1 MDIRPHRKLD
11 VWQKS
16 MQLTKDIY
24 EITTSFPRSEVYGLS
39 SQMRRAATSIPSNIA
54 EGAGRRGNKEFLQF
68 IGIAQGSASELDTQ
82 LELATMV
89 GYIDKATGENLAQK
103 LNDLTK
109 MLYGLSR
116 ALHPER
122 P

>member
-24 EITTSFPRSEVYGLS
+24 EITADYPKSESYGLS
-39 SQMRRAATSIPSNIA
+39 SQMRRAAISISSNIA
-54 EGAGRRGNKEFLQF
+54 EGAGRKGHKEFLQF
-68 IGIAQGSASELDTQ
+68 ISIAQGSASELDTQ
-82 LELATMV
+82 IELSKMV
-89 GYIDKATGENLAQK
+89 GYLDQERSADLLINLT
-103 LNDLTK
+103 NVTK

-116 ALHPER
+116 AIGKNV
-122 P
+122 